1 MKIVMEQNTRLLQR
15 FICRQMCLSTASPT
29 SLSEIPMSW
38 ILMILSVLGSIAIIF
53 VVRRKSGGETEV
65 IIERRKIVIV
75 M

>member
-1 MKIVMEQNTRLLQR
+1 
-15 FICRQMCLSTASPT
+15 MCLSTASPT